1 MYREGQILRLLDH
14 PNVIRLF
21 EIMETKKDI
30 ILVIEYAAGGEL
42 LNYIIAH
49 GRVKEPE
56 AKKFVRQIV
65 DALVITDY
73 DQGLMCIELLSFNAR
88 GTSRFKS

>member
-1 MYREGQILRLLDH
+1 
-14 PNVIRLF
+14 
-21 EIMETKKDI
+21 METKKDI

-88 GTSRFKS
+88 GTSRFKSREFSVGRRAEYQDYRFWLIKCF